1 MEPVHLFGLI
11 SLTVVL
17 LSWYEERRAERSQ
30 REMENRILDLPEDV
44 LDSALHAGT
53 ELAWHLEHLPRAI
66 QALQAAGLAIL
77 GGEVWAVR
85 LKSDC
90 IPSES
95 TSQRDNLD
103 PVKRRSGLVLFDD
116 DELVIYGAIPRHG
129 HGPLTVFHWEVM
141 PRLEGEDWESF
152 VARSAEETWEWV
164 EVTKVEYQV
173 SPRLSRSVFYNVV
186 LAVEGWETRTHWP
199 RMRVD

>member
-1 MEPVHLFGLI
+1 MHLFALV
-11 SLTVVL
+11 SLTGAL
-17 LSWYEERRAERSQ
+17 LNWSAWRRAERPE
-30 REMENRILDLPEDV
+30 REMETKILDLPEDV
-44 LDSALHAGT
+44 LDSALHVGT
-53 ELAWHLEHLPRAI
+53 EFAWHLEDLPRAI
-66 QALQAAGLAIL
+66 QALRSAGLAIL

-116 DELVIYGAIPRHG
+116 DELVIYGGIPRHG
-129 HGPLTVFHWEVM
+129 LGPLTVFHWEVK
-141 PRLEGEDWESF
+141 PRQEGEDWESF

-164 EVTKVEYQV
+164 EATKVEYQV

-186 LAVEGWETRTHWP
+186 LAGEGWETRTHWP